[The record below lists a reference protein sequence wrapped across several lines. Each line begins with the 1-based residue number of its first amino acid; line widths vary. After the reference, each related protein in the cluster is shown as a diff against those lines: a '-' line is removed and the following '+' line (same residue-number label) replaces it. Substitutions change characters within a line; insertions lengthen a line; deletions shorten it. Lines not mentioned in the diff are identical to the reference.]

1 MRFSTVGFFKRE
13 ERGLLLVEKVVDAPG
28 LEPTSR

>member
-28 LEPTSR
+28 LEPATR